1 MNIEIIKELF
11 AVANELDAKGFRK
24 EADTIDGIVK
34 KAEDWLGRP
43 DSFAEGMGGQVATLE
58 GPVIPEDSSIR
69 GARDRYLARRDSRVG
84 RIQPPGD
91 PYTYDYLPKE
101 NYFVVRTDPNPGS
114 PAVGAKLKEGTR
126 AYAILSTYL
135 GDDMDRLK
143 GEILLT
149 DQIAEG
155 ELKAPNFDG
164 HIGMQYLYSDV
175 VGEVGDE
182 EAKRMFDQAE
192 SDIQALYRGRNLDE
206 DTLDGALRSAGFKP
220 EYASDYLYAIRHLPM
235 YTQSFSPKP
244 PAPDPVQES
253 PSNARTEPT
262 PDAEQPAE

>member
-1 MNIEIIKELF
+1 MNLDIMKELL
-11 AVANELDAKGFRK
+11 AIAGRLDEKGFTK
-24 EADTIDGIVK
+24 EADVIDGIVK
-34 KAEDWLGRP
+34 KAEDWLGRS

-58 GPVIPEDSSIR
+58 DPVIPESSSVR
-69 GARDRYLARRDSRVG
+69 GARSRYLARRDSRVG

-101 NYFVVRTDPNPGS
+101 NYFVVRTDPNPGH
-114 PAVGAKLKEGTR
+114 PAVGAKLKEGTP
-126 AYAILSTYL
+126 AYTILSNYL

-143 GEILLT
+143 GEMLLT

-192 SDIQALYRGRNLDE
+192 SDIQVLYRERNLDE

-244 PAPDPVQES
+244 PAPDAAQESESNARAES
-253 PSNARTEPT
+253 PSDAEPT
-262 PDAEQPAE
+262 PE